1 VGNNIRKLRIANKVT
16 QKEIMEKLHIND
28 TSLSRMEKGIHSIS
42 DQQAIALADFFK
54 VSIDYLLGREWED
67 KNKEELTTK
76 EFEYKDILKKLET
89 LNDKE
94 LSNIA
99 GAIDYILEKRDNEIG
114 SENHDNFNIDH
125 KERNTY

>member
-1 VGNNIRKLRIANKVT
+1 MGNNIRKLRIANKVT